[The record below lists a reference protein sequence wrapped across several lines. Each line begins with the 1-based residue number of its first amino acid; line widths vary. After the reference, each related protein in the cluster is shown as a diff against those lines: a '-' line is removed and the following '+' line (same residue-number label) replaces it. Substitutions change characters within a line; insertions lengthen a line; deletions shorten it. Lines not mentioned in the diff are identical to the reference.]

1 MPVSIDTVTE
11 QQSVIDPP
19 AADEQA
25 EGLDIVDGEVE
36 RAPLWRRILS
46 ILFTLVIVAGTL
58 YLWPAPLGGQT
69 RAVVVSGHSMEPTY
83 DLGDLVIVRERP
95 TSEIGDTVV
104 FEVPDGE
111 TGEGLL
117 VIHRVVE
124 VDDEGFF
131 ITQGD
136 NRTTPDRWQLT
147 EENIVGQPLAHLPH
161 GGKLFHFLQQ
171 IWVIIVLIGIVVVM
185 MLWPSG
191 DDDEHEDGDEDGNDG
206 DEDRGSGSD
215 GFVVEQSE
223 SLSSSG
229 AELAGIVFAAEHD
242 ATEIM
247 ERDELMDRILGTV
260 TGDDAEVVK
269 HEKMSPVAVGAD
281 SEPVDWTSSVISDE
295 VLDDAMA
302 WLDEQLAG
310 TTH

>member
-161 GGKLFHFLQQ
+161 GGKLFQFLQQ
-171 IWVIIVLIGIVVVM
+171 IWVIILLIGIVVVM
-185 MLWPSG
+185 VLWPSG
-191 DDDEHEDGDEDGNDG
+191 DDDEHDGEHDDE
-206 DEDRGSGSD
+206 EDRRSGSED
-215 GFVVEQSE
+215 LVVEQSE
-223 SLSSSG
+223 SSSSSG
-229 AELAGIVFAAEHD
+229 AELAGIVLAAERD

-269 HEKMSPVAVGAD
+269 HEEMSPVAVVAD
-281 SEPVDWTSSVISDE
+281 SELDDWTSSVISDE
-295 VLDDAMA
+295 VMDDAMA

>member
-161 GGKLFHFLQQ
+161 GGKLFQFLQQ
-171 IWVIIVLIGIVVVM
+171 IWVIILLIGIVVVM
-185 MLWPSG
+185 VLWPSG
-191 DDDEHEDGDEDGNDG
+191 DDDEHDGEHDD
-206 DEDRGSGSD
+206 DEDRSSGSD
-215 GFVVEQSE
+215 DLVVEQSE
-223 SLSSSG
+223 SSSSSG
-229 AELAGIVFAAEHD
+229 AELAGIVLAAERD

-247 ERDELMDRILGTV
+247 KRDELMDRILGTV

-269 HEKMSPVAVGAD
+269 HEEMSPVAVVAD
-281 SEPVDWTSSVISDE
+281 SELDDWTSSVISDE
-295 VLDDAMA
+295 VMDDAMA

>member
-161 GGKLFHFLQQ
+161 GGKLFQFLQQ
-171 IWVIIVLIGIVVVM
+171 IWVIILLIGIVVVM
-185 MLWPSG
+185 VLWPSG
-191 DDDEHEDGDEDGNDG
+191 DDDEHDGEHDD
-206 DEDRGSGSD
+206 DEDRSSGSD
-215 GFVVEQSE
+215 DLVVEQSE
-223 SLSSSG
+223 SSSSSG
-229 AELAGIVFAAEHD
+229 AELAGIVLAAERD

-269 HEKMSPVAVGAD
+269 HEEMSPVAVVAD
-281 SEPVDWTSSVISDE
+281 SELDDWTSSVISDE
-295 VLDDAMA
+295 VMDDAMA

>member
-1 MPVSIDTVTE
+1 MSIDTRTE
-11 QQSVIDPP
+11 QQSAVNPL
-19 AADEQA
+19 AAGEQA
-25 EGLDIVDGEVE
+25 AGPDIVDGEVE
-36 RAPLWRRILS
+36 RAPLWRRTLS

-161 GGKLFHFLQQ
+161 GGKLFQFLQQ
-171 IWVIIVLIGIVVVM
+171 IWVIILLIGIVVVM
-185 MLWPSG
+185 VLWPSG
-191 DDDEHEDGDEDGNDG
+191 DDDEHDGEHDD
-206 DEDRGSGSD
+206 DEDRSSGSD
-215 GFVVEQSE
+215 DLVVEQSE
-223 SLSSSG
+223 SSSSSG
-229 AELAGIVFAAEHD
+229 AELAGIVLAAERD

-269 HEKMSPVAVGAD
+269 HEEMSPVAVVAD
-281 SEPVDWTSSVISDE
+281 SELDDWTSSVIPDE
-295 VLDDAMA
+295 VMEDAMA

>member
-161 GGKLFHFLQQ
+161 GGKLFQFLQQ
-171 IWVIIVLIGIVVVM
+171 IWVIILLIGIVVVM
-185 MLWPSG
+185 VLWPSG
-191 DDDEHEDGDEDGNDG
+191 DDDEHDGGHDD
-206 DEDRGSGSD
+206 DEDRSSGSD
-215 GFVVEQSE
+215 DLVVEQSE
-223 SLSSSG
+223 SSSSSG
-229 AELAGIVFAAEHD
+229 AELAGIVLAAERD

-269 HEKMSPVAVGAD
+269 HEEMSPVAVVAD
-281 SEPVDWTSSVISDE
+281 SELDDWTSSVISDE
-295 VLDDAMA
+295 VMDDAMA

>member
-1 MPVSIDTVTE
+1 MSIDTRTE
-11 QQSVIDPP
+11 QQSAVDPL
-19 AADEQA
+19 AADELV
-25 EGLDIVDGEVE
+25 EGPDIVDGEVE

-131 ITQGD
+131 ITQGE

-161 GGKLFHFLQQ
+161 GGKLFQFLQQ
-171 IWVIIVLIGIVVVM
+171 IWVIILLIGIVVVM
-185 MLWPSG
+185 VLWPSG
-191 DDDEHEDGDEDGNDG
+191 DDDEHEDDDD
-206 DEDRGSGSD
+206 DEDRSSGSD
-215 GFVVEQSE
+215 DLVVEQSE
-223 SLSSSG
+223 SSSSSG
-229 AELAGIVFAAEHD
+229 AELAGIVLAAERD

-269 HEKMSPVAVGAD
+269 HEEMSPVAVVAD

-295 VLDDAMA
+295 VMDDAMA

>member
-124 VDDEGFF
+124 VDDEGFC

-161 GGKLFHFLQQ
+161 GGKLFQFLQQ
-171 IWVIIVLIGIVVVM
+171 IWVIILLIGIVVVM
-185 MLWPSG
+185 VLWPSG
-191 DDDEHEDGDEDGNDG
+191 DDDEHDGEHDDE
-206 DEDRGSGSD
+206 EDRRSGSED
-215 GFVVEQSE
+215 LVVEQSE
-223 SLSSSG
+223 SSSSSG
-229 AELAGIVFAAEHD
+229 AELAGIVLAAERD

-269 HEKMSPVAVGAD
+269 HEEMSPVAVVAD
-281 SEPVDWTSSVISDE
+281 SELDDWTSSVISDE
-295 VLDDAMA
+295 VMDDAMA

>member
-161 GGKLFHFLQQ
+161 GGKLFQFLQQ
-171 IWVIIVLIGIVVVM
+171 IWVIILLIGIVVVM
-185 MLWPSG
+185 VLWPSG
-191 DDDEHEDGDEDGNDG
+191 DDDE
-206 DEDRGSGSD
+206 
-215 GFVVEQSE
+215 
-223 SLSSSG
+223 
-229 AELAGIVFAAEHD
+229 
-242 ATEIM
+242 
-247 ERDELMDRILGTV
+247 
-260 TGDDAEVVK
+260 
-269 HEKMSPVAVGAD
+269 
-281 SEPVDWTSSVISDE
+281 
-295 VLDDAMA
+295 
-302 WLDEQLAG
+302 QLAG

>member
-1 MPVSIDTVTE
+1 MSIDTVTE

-161 GGKLFHFLQQ
+161 GGKLFQFLQQ
-171 IWVIIVLIGIVVVM
+171 IWVIILLIGIVVVM
-185 MLWPSG
+185 VLWPSG
-191 DDDEHEDGDEDGNDG
+191 DDDEHDGEHDD
-206 DEDRGSGSD
+206 DEDRSSGSD
-215 GFVVEQSE
+215 DLVVEQSE
-223 SLSSSG
+223 SSSSSG
-229 AELAGIVFAAEHD
+229 AELAGIVLAAERD

-269 HEKMSPVAVGAD
+269 HEEMSPVAVVAD
-281 SEPVDWTSSVISDE
+281 SELDDWTSSVISDE
-295 VLDDAMA
+295 VMDDAMA

>member
-111 TGEGLL
+111 TGDGQL

-161 GGKLFHFLQQ
+161 GGKLFKFLQQ
-171 IWVIIVLIGIVVVM
+171 IWVIILLIGIVVVM
-185 MLWPSG
+185 VLWPSG
-191 DDDEHEDGDEDGNDG
+191 DDDEHDGEHDD
-206 DEDRGSGSD
+206 DEDRSSGSD
-215 GFVVEQSE
+215 DLVVEQSE
-223 SLSSSG
+223 SSSSSG
-229 AELAGIVFAAEHD
+229 AELAGIVLAAERD

-269 HEKMSPVAVGAD
+269 HEEMSPVAVVAD
-281 SEPVDWTSSVISDE
+281 SELDDWTSSVISDE
-295 VLDDAMA
+295 VMDDAMA

>member
-11 QQSVIDPP
+11 QQSV
-19 AADEQA
+19 
-25 EGLDIVDGEVE
+25 VDGEVE

-161 GGKLFHFLQQ
+161 GGKLFQFLQQ
-171 IWVIIVLIGIVVVM
+171 IWVIILLIGIVVVM
-185 MLWPSG
+185 VLWPSG
-191 DDDEHEDGDEDGNDG
+191 DDDEHDDDDG
-206 DEDRGSGSD
+206 DEDRSSGSD
-215 GFVVEQSE
+215 DLVVEQSE
-223 SLSSSG
+223 SSSSSG
-229 AELAGIVFAAEHD
+229 AELAGIVLAAERD

-269 HEKMSPVAVGAD
+269 HEEMSPVAVVAD
-281 SEPVDWTSSVISDE
+281 SELDDWTSSVISDE
-295 VLDDAMA
+295 VMDDAMA